1 MIIGLFLMI
10 VGGMLL
16 YRNRDLAVLLGRDPH
31 INQWG
36 FMSSVVRQNIAV
48 LGTVLVV
55 GGLVFFVLF

>member
-1 MIIGLFLMI
+1 MI